1 MKHRFALLVLFC
13 GLASSAFAT
22 VNVSSPSMGQQV
34 GSPVTFKAT
43 ASSSTCSRGVA
54 SMGVYVDDSLKVV
67 QNGTSLNTQISLS
80 PGTYNTVV
88 QEWDYCG
95 GSTYTPI
102 TIAVTNQTG
111 VFVTTPTVNSTVS
124 PTVNYVATSRSSC
137 SAGVASM
144 GVYVDNSL
152 QRVQTGSSLNTTVS
166 MSAGKHNTVVQEWDN
181 CGGSTYTQVPVNVA
195 TGTGVNVTSPA
206 NNSTVNSQVN
216 YVATANSSTCAQ
228 GVASMGIYVNNNLV
242 YTTNGSSL
250 NHTITLGS
258 GSQHT
263 VVQEWDH
270 CGGSTYSTVNLTVN
284 GGSGHPLSN
293 LQASS
298 GWKAYGQFAP
308 DYNDCSSNCSGVGFS
323 MWQHQSS
330 PSMSGN
336 STKFNLWGSTP
347 YSDVLFTNALI
358 GQNSSQGIPDS
369 DHTLLPTIHNFT
381 YDADFYVTNASVTQV
396 LEFDIS
402 MYMDGMGFIFGNQ
415 CNNLGD
421 HAWDVWN
428 NTSNQWESTGAPCKF
443 ANGWNHVTIQ
453 VQRES
458 DNWLYYQSITLN
470 GVTYNINRYY
480 QHGSANSAWW
490 GVTVNY
496 QMDGNYQQAA
506 YSTYLDNFTL
516 TYW

>member
-1 MKHRFALLVLFC
+1 MKCRILALALCC
-13 GLASSAFAT
+13 GIASSAFAT
-22 VNVSSPSMGQQV
+22 VSVSSPTMGQQV
-34 GSPVTFKAT
+34 GSPVHYVAT
-43 ASSSTCSRGVA
+43 ASAPTCNRGVA

-67 QNGTSLNTQISLS
+67 QQGASLNTQLTLN

-102 TIAVTNQTG
+102 TIQVSNQTG
-111 VFVTTPTVNSTVS
+111 VFVSSPTANSTVS
-124 PTVNYVATSRSSC
+124 PTVNYVATARSSC

-166 MSAGKHNTVVQEWDN
+166 MSAGKHNTVVQEWDY
-181 CGGSTYTQVPVNVA
+181 CGGSTYTQVPLTVSSGN
-195 TGTGVNVTSPA
+195 GVNVTSPT
-206 NNSTVNSQVN
+206 NNSTVSSPVN
-216 YVATANSSTCAQ
+216 YVATATSGTCPQ

-242 YTTNGSSL
+242 YVVNGSSL

-258 GSQHT
+258 GAQHT
-263 VVQEWDH
+263 VVQEWDY
-270 CGGSTYSTVNLTVN
+270 CGGSTYTPINVTVS
-284 GGSGHPLSN
+284 GSGGHPLSN
-293 LQASS
+293 LQASG
-298 GWKAYGQFAP
+298 GWHAYGQFPP

-323 MWQHQSS
+323 FQQHQSS
-330 PSMSGN
+330 PSLSGN
-336 STKFNLWGSTP
+336 ATKFNIWGSVP
-347 YSDVLFTNALI
+347 YSDVLFTNPLI
-358 GQNSSQGIPDS
+358 GQNSSQGLPDS

-381 YDADFYVTNASVTQV
+381 YDADFYVTNAAITQV
-396 LEFDIS
+396 LEFDIN

-415 CNNLGD
+415 CDNLGD
-421 HAWDVWN
+421 HSWDVWN
-428 NTSNQWESTGAPCKF
+428 NTTNHWESTGAPCKF
-443 ANGWNHVTIQ
+443 TNGWNHVTIQ

-480 QHGSANSAWW
+480 QHGSANSGWW

-496 QMDGNYQQAA
+496 QMDGNYQEAP